1 MRHYATKHASAKESY
16 EGRVSQRIQHLK
28 MVNLNLSREV
38 RLLDQLLA
46 KREEKD
52 PATTNEDEPK
62 DVSHRHQLPRDD
74 VRLLAGNSKFLF
86 QHCEK
91 LVDNLKVK
99 MTVAKQVLLETKRR
113 MEQLE
118 KEEDNLAAQRKE
130 VVRRG
135 VGVDTDT
142 LIIAYNRCFFNK
154 IMFLQ
159 PTWLSFN

>member
-1 MRHYATKHASAKESY
+1 
-16 EGRVSQRIQHLK
+16 

-46 KREEKD
+46 KREEKN

-99 MTVAKQVLLETKRR
+99 ATVAKQVLLETKKR

-118 KEEDNLAAQRKE
+118 KEEEEVEKELDILVAQRKE

-135 VGVDTDT
+135 ELELTKCPNV
-142 LIIAYNRCFFNK
+142 L
-154 IMFLQ
+154 
-159 PTWLSFN
+159 

>member
-1 MRHYATKHASAKESY
+1 M
-16 EGRVSQRIQHLK
+16 EGRESQRIQDLK
-28 MVNLNLSREV
+28 MVNVDLSREV

-52 PATTNEDEPK
+52 PATTSEDKPT
-62 DVSHRHQLPRDD
+62 DVSPGHQLPRED
-74 VRLLAGNSKFLF
+74 VRLLADNSKVLL

-99 MTVAKQVLLETKRR
+99 ATVAKQVLLETKKR

-118 KEEDNLAAQRKE
+118 KEEEEVEKELDNLVAQRKE

-135 VGVDTDT
+135 ELELMKCPNV
-142 LIIAYNRCFFNK
+142 L
-154 IMFLQ
+154 
-159 PTWLSFN
+159 

>member
-62 DVSHRHQLPRDD
+62 DVSI
-74 VRLLAGNSKFLF
+74 NS
-86 QHCEK
+86 
-91 LVDNLKVK
+91 
-99 MTVAKQVLLETKRR
+99 
-113 MEQLE
+113 
-118 KEEDNLAAQRKE
+118 
-130 VVRRG
+130 
-135 VGVDTDT
+135 
-142 LIIAYNRCFFNK
+142 
-154 IMFLQ
+154 
-159 PTWLSFN
+159 